1 VRQVLVFNKID
12 ALPDSQKPH
21 AASDVFELEGRR
33 FPRVFVSAQ
42 TAEGLGELRRVLA
55 SEVLRRD
62 EAGNAEIAV
71 LHESPV

>member
-1 VRQVLVFNKID
+1 
-12 ALPDSQKPH
+12 
-21 AASDVFELEGRR
+21 
-33 FPRVFVSAQ
+33 VSAQ
-42 TAEGLGELRRVLA
+42 TGEGLGELRRVLA